1 MQVLPYL
8 IILTILPQIQGC
20 KNIKIIKKEGKKLTS
35 ENLYQALKI
44 QMQMQIIMDNFV
56 AEVDK
61 EDLLKILSKK
71 EKYENV
77 KYMRRLW

>member
-1 MQVLPYL
+1 MKILPYF
-8 IILTILPQIQGC
+8 IILAILPQIQGC
-20 KNIKIIKKEGKKLTS
+20 KNIKAKIIKKEGNKLTP
-35 ENLYQALKI
+35 ENLYQALEI
-44 QMQMQIIMDNFV
+44 QMQIIMDNFV